1 MGRSNNSF
9 TSWVGSPHTS
19 GEQNP
24 NPETKLF
31 TAVLSQA
38 VHDAFSNH
46 VDKLNKEA
54 ARNFLI
60 SNNKNL
66 QTICEMA
73 GRNSQYVSEKI
84 RKKIL
89 RENGWNVDVSV
100 DGHRKEYRGTHKGRK
115 RGPKFKNKHLT
126 LT

>member
-1 MGRSNNSF
+1 MSRSQWINLSSMN
-9 TSWVGSPHTS
+9 VRRAV
-19 GEQNP
+19 
-24 NPETKLF
+24 PETKLF

-38 VHDAFSNH
+38 VHDAFSSH
-46 VDKLNKEA
+46 VDKLNRQA
-54 ARNFLI
+54 ARDFLT

-89 RENGWNVDVSV
+89 KENGWNVDIAIDSR
-100 DGHRKEYRGTHKGRK
+100 RKPYR
-115 RGPKFKNKHLT
+115 KNKHLT
-126 LT
+126 LL

>member
-1 MGRSNNSF
+1 MSRSRWITAGYTNARKP
-9 TSWVGSPHTS
+9 V
-19 GEQNP
+19 
-24 NPETKLF
+24 PETKLF

-38 VHDAFSNH
+38 VHDAFSSH
-46 VDKLNKEA
+46 VDKLNKQA

-60 SNNKNL
+60 SNNENL

-73 GRNSQYVSEKI
+73 GRNSEYVSEKI

-89 RENGWNVDVSV
+89 RENGWNVDVAV
-100 DGHRKEYRGTHKGRK
+100 DGRRKSYRGTHKGRK

-126 LT
+126 QP

>member
-1 MGRSNNSF
+1 MPSSFVKSNNYGQSD
-9 TSWVGSPHTS
+9 SSP
-19 GEQNP
+19 EK
-24 NPETKLF
+24 KLF
-31 TAVLSQA
+31 IAVLSQA

-73 GRNSQYVSEKI
+73 GRNSGYVCEKI

-89 RENGWNVDVSV
+89 RENGWNIDVSV
-100 DGHRKEYRGTHKGRK
+100 DGHRKEYRGTYKGRK
-115 RGPKFKNKHLT
+115 RGPKFKNNILT
-126 LT
+126 PP

>member
-1 MGRSNNSF
+1 MARSRWITAGYTNSRKP
-9 TSWVGSPHTS
+9 V
-19 GEQNP
+19 
-24 NPETKLF
+24 PETKLF

-38 VHDAFSNH
+38 VHDAFSSH
-46 VDKLNKEA
+46 VDKLSKQA

-60 SNNKNL
+60 SNNENL

-89 RENGWNVDVSV
+89 RENGWNVDVTV
-100 DGHRKEYRGTHKGRK
+100 DGRRKSYRGTHKGRK
-115 RGPKFKNKHLT
+115 RGPKFKNNHLT

>member
-1 MGRSNNSF
+1 MGRSINSF
-9 TSWVGSPHTS
+9 TSWVGTPHTV
-19 GEQNP
+19 GGQNP
-24 NPETKLF
+24 DPETKLF

-46 VDKLNKEA
+46 VDKLDKEA

-66 QTICEMA
+66 QTICEVA
-73 GRNSQYVSEKI
+73 GRNSGYVCEKM

-100 DGHRKEYRGTHKGRK
+100 DRCRKEYRGTHKGGK
-115 RGPKFKNKHLT
+115 RGPKFKNNILT
-126 LT
+126 PP

>member
-1 MGRSNNSF
+1 MPGHKVRRWITSSNYTTRNLD
-9 TSWVGSPHTS
+9 
-19 GEQNP
+19 
-24 NPETKLF
+24 PETKLF

-38 VHDAFSNH
+38 VHDAFSSH
-46 VDKLNKEA
+46 VDKLSKQA

-60 SNNKNL
+60 SNNENL

-89 RENGWNVDVSV
+89 RENGWNVDVTV
-100 DGHRKEYRGTHKGRK
+100 DGRRKSYRGTHKGRK
-115 RGPKFKNKHLT
+115 RGPKFKNNHLT

>member
-1 MGRSNNSF
+1 MSRSRWITAGYTNARKP
-9 TSWVGSPHTS
+9 V
-19 GEQNP
+19 
-24 NPETKLF
+24 PETKLF

-38 VHDAFSNH
+38 VHDAFSSH
-46 VDKLNKEA
+46 VDKLNKQA

-60 SNNKNL
+60 SNNENL

-89 RENGWNVDVSV
+89 RENGWNVDVAV
-100 DGHRKEYRGTHKGRK
+100 DGRRKSYRGTHKGKK

-126 LT
+126 QP